1 MGSPKGFTL
10 IELLVV
16 ITIVGILLAMGIPIM
31 TEYIQNARLRA
42 VASELRDGL
51 TTARIEA
58 IRRNTNVTIT
68 IQGAAWEIASAGRA
82 RTSSNSE
89 NSVAVTYTAEGAE
102 TGTVLNNVTTQDVTF
117 GSDGR
122 TISGSGDLS
131 IFPNGNSSE
140 CKTRTGGGEMACMQI
155 RIRAGGI
162 VRMCNPAI
170 SKASDPQGC

>member
-1 MGSPKGFTL
+1 MGSAKGFTL

-51 TTARIEA
+51 TTARVEA
-58 IRRNTNVTIT
+58 IRRNSNVTIT

-82 RTSSNSE
+82 KISSNSE
-89 NSVAVTYTAEGAE
+89 NSVAVSYTAEGAE
-102 TGTVLNNVTTQDVTF
+102 TGTVLNNITKQDVTF

-122 TISGSGDLS
+122 IVSGSGDLL

-140 CKTRTGGGEMACMQI
+140 CTANGGELACMQI
-155 RIRAGGI
+155 RLRAGGI

-170 SKASDPQGC
+170 PRASDPQGC